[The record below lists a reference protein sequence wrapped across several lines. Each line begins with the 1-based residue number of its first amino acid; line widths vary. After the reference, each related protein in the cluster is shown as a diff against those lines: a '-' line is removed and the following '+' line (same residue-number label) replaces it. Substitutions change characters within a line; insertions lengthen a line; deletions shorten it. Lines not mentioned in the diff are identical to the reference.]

1 MRLSGTALAARL
13 KKIRLVLADIDGVL
27 TSGTIY
33 HFVDTAGELVEF
45 KGIHSQDSISLAW
58 LAEAGFVT
66 GVISG
71 RVSKGT
77 EARLKTL
84 KVSHIYQHR
93 LDKAAVFAEILA
105 REKLGPEQTLYV
117 GDDLPDLAVLTLAG
131 VAVAPANA
139 RPEVKAAAHWVTRA
153 RGGEGAFREL
163 AEALL
168 KASGRWK
175 EIVSRYARRVDAAPL
190 PR

>member
-1 MRLSGTALAARL
+1 MRLGAAALRARL
-13 KKIRLVLADIDGVL
+13 GKARLVLTDVDGVM

-45 KGIHSQDSISLAW
+45 KGIHSQDSIGMAW
-58 LAEAGFVT
+58 LADSGLIT

-77 EARLKTL
+77 DARLRNL
-84 KVSHIYQHR
+84 KVTHIYQHR

-105 REKLGPEQTLYV
+105 KEGLSASQAVYV
-117 GDDLPDLAVLTLAG
+117 GDDLPDLAVMSRAG
-131 VAVAPANA
+131 LAVAPANA
-139 RPEVKAAAHWVTRA
+139 RPEVKAAAHWVTKA

-168 KASGRWK
+168 KAQGLWGA
-175 EIVSRYARRVDAAPL
+175 VLARYR
-190 PR
+190 